1 MRGGCKK
8 RPKYRIT
15 VADSR
20 RWLGGRFLE
29 VIGNFN
35 PAPRGEEKK
44 LVLDIAKAKEW
55 IAKGAQPTSRVKS
68 LIRLAQ
74 AGGQASAP
82 AASATS
88 APTDTAVTPA

>member
-1 MRGGCKK
+1 MVVIRLMRGGCKK

-44 LVLDIAKAKEW
+44 LVLDLAKADEW
-55 IAKGAQPTSRVKS
+55 IKKGAQPTERVRS
-68 LIRLAQ
+68 LIRMAK
-74 AGGQASAP
+74 
-82 AASATS
+82 ATS
-88 APTDTAVTPA
+88 SAAETQTA

>member
-1 MRGGCKK
+1 MVVIRLMRGGSKK

-29 VIGNFN
+29 VIGNYN

-44 LVLDIAKAKEW
+44 LVLDVAKANEW
-55 IAKGAQPTSRVKS
+55 IKKGAQPTLRVKS
-68 LIRLAQ
+68 LMRLA
-74 AGGQASAP
+74 
-82 AASATS
+82 AATQEN
-88 APTDTAVTPA
+88 VTV

>member
-1 MRGGCKK
+1 MVVIRLMRGGSKK

-35 PAPRGEEKK
+35 PQPRGTEQK
-44 LVLDIAKAKEW
+44 LVLDVAKANEW
-55 IAKGAQPTSRVKS
+55 IAKGAQPTLRVKS
-68 LIRLAQ
+68 LLRMAAGAVGKADAAQ
-74 AGGQASAP
+74 A
-82 AASATS
+82 
-88 APTDTAVTPA
+88 

>member
-1 MRGGCKK
+1 MVVIRLMRGGSKK

-29 VIGNFN
+29 VIGNYN

-44 LVLDIAKAKEW
+44 LVLDMAKANEW
-55 IAKGAQPTSRVKS
+55 IAKGAQPSLRVRS
-68 LIRLAQ
+68 LIKMAQ
-74 AGGQASAP
+74 AGSI
-82 AASATS
+82 
-88 APTDTAVTPA
+88 